1 MTEEPITS
9 AADAA
14 SRPVRLEVVADGTIG
29 YASLQNDV
37 PIVRELR
44 VSNNSPDA
52 INDVGGIVESDPPF
66 AEGVKLRFDRVAAGE
81 SRRVTPVDIRVHHSY
96 PSALTEL
103 ERAKL
108 NISVRA
114 GGELKLNGSN
124 QSMTGSASLQMG
136 AIAAVY
142 LLWFVSWLVL
152 GHEAFGPARY
162 NWDETL
168 VATVAAIAAFN
179 ASRQAPKPYP
189 VFLIMIGIGLA
200 MLTASWFT
208 YDPDDT
214 RPFLRF
220 PGQGAPDYSAIS
232 YALFVFVWVC
242 AWGYLAL
249 KQWQR
254 RPPSVLTSVVFAVLI
269 FGLAVILANFYYP
282 QYRSSLDTIAGRLD
296 AATSGLEFAALVIGL
311 ACILLG
317 ERAVLTWMLFATALL
332 VASDMA
338 YSEADVPSAV
348 EPVWMLGQFLLLS
361 ALLILPGATEA
372 VPPQST
378 TRSSLE
384 EVAARQRSGLSGV
397 LILLSLG
404 GVLLSVAVGLVP
416 VHPVWKSFFSVLFV
430 VALVVALVWL
440 TDRFDE
446 AVQYLK
452 TYTTRLHQKRL
463 QTEDWREADTR
474 IRTTL
479 QSTGLGVYL
488 NSLCDSAGRLRQDV
502 LFLGPERL
510 YPAPKLPGAQGKV
523 RCFIVMPFSLEWS
536 NDVHRTL
543 SCACKAT
550 SVQPVRGDDVFTPTD
565 ILVDIWH
572 SINGADFV
580 IADITGRNPNV
591 LYELGIAH
599 TLAKPVLIISRNA
612 ADIPIDL
619 STRRMILY
627 GQSEGDWREDL
638 GIKVTKAIKEI
649 LGTYSLNSTEGE

>member
-1 MTEEPITS
+1 
-9 AADAA
+9 
-14 SRPVRLEVVADGTIG
+14 
-29 YASLQNDV
+29 
-37 PIVRELR
+37 
-44 VSNNSPDA
+44 
-52 INDVGGIVESDPPF
+52 
-66 AEGVKLRFDRVAAGE
+66 
-81 SRRVTPVDIRVHHSY
+81 
-96 PSALTEL
+96 
-103 ERAKL
+103 
-108 NISVRA
+108 
-114 GGELKLNGSN
+114 
-124 QSMTGSASLQMG
+124 MTGSASLQLG
-136 AIAAVY
+136 GIAAVY
-142 LLWFVSWLVL
+142 LLWLGSWLVL
-152 GHEAFGPARY
+152 GHEAFGPKQF
-162 NWDETL
+162 NWDEAL
-168 VATVAAIAAFN
+168 VATVAAIAAFK
-179 ASRQAPKPYP
+179 ASRQAARPYTG
-189 VFLIMIGIGLA
+189 FLIIIGIGLVLLA
-200 MLTASWFT
+200 VSWVT
-208 YDPDDT
+208 YDPDET

-220 PGQGAPDYSAIS
+220 THQGAPNYSDIC

-249 KQWQR
+249 EQWQR
-254 RPPSVLTSVVFAVLI
+254 RPPSVLTGVVFAVLI

-282 QYRSSLDTIAGRLD
+282 QYRSSLGTNSGRLD
-296 AATSGLEFAALVIGL
+296 AVASGLDFFALVLGL

-317 ERAVLTWMLFATALL
+317 QPAVVTWMLFGTALL

-338 YSEADVPSAV
+338 YSEADVPSAI

-361 ALLILPGATEA
+361 ALLVFPGATEA
-372 VPPQST
+372 IPSPSP
-378 TRSSLE
+378 TRSSLRL
-384 EVAARQRSGLSGV
+384 AAASQRSGLSGV

-404 GVLLSVAVGLVP
+404 GVLLSAAVGLVP

-440 TDRFDE
+440 TDRFDD
-446 AVQYLK
+446 AVLYLK
-452 TYTTRLHQKRL
+452 TYTTRLHRRRL
-463 QTEDWREADTR
+463 EAEDWREADTR

-488 NSLCDSAGRLRQDV
+488 DSLRDSAGRLRQDV

-510 YPAPKLPGAQGKV
+510 YPAPKSPGAQGKV
-523 RCFIVMPFSLEWS
+523 RCFLVMPFSLEWS

-543 SCACKAT
+543 SDACKAA

-619 STRRMILY
+619 STRRIILY
-627 GQSEGDWREDL
+627 GQSEGDWQEGL
-638 GIKVTKAIKEI
+638 AIKVTKAIKEI
-649 LGTYSLNSTEGE
+649 LSTYGLKSTEPDLEERIAAPARPDAIEYAKGSLEIQNSSEHAGGVKGLPKLTGV